1 MNNDPRRC
9 EVAKSKKK
17 RRKNGRGG
25 AAVWAAMC
33 AAVALVL
40 GLSAF
45 APAADSV
52 GSGFDSSVT
61 AASEIRLSEVMAS
74 NQSSLMLT
82 DGTLPDWIELENT
95 GDAAVSLDGYALM
108 RDDDPTQI
116 YRFSNVEIPAGGYLL
131 VYADGGS
138 DSGGELHAPFKI
150 AAAGATIVLMDPSS
164 AVIDSVATPELEADQ
179 VYCRGANGEWAVSI
193 GATPGEA
200 NRITVDGEPGDGSG
214 ARITVVEDAVQ
225 VTEIMSASATFAPD
239 ENGEYHDYVE
249 ITNTGDSA
257 VSLRGWYLS
266 DSRDDLDRWRF
277 PDVTLAAGEAIAVHC
292 SGYDRADD
300 PAHLHA
306 NFKLGSDGTDV
317 VLTRSD
323 GATVA
328 AVEVPALNA
337 DQAYSLV
344 DGEWTVNHAPTPGAA
359 NTHENGASA
368 GGATLPSNTE
378 NVLISEI
385 AAATTL
391 VGSDWIEIYNAGST
405 AVDLSG
411 YGLSDNAARPRK
423 WRFPQGT
430 VLEPGAYTAVFCS
443 GLDTSA
449 EGQVHSNFKLSADGG
464 YSVTLSRPDG
474 TIIDR
479 VYVTQQYEDITFGR
493 PASGSGSYYF
503 TLNTPLAR
511 NDGEAFLGRAQQPG
525 YSVEGG
531 VFATGDVLTV
541 ELDVAEGTRVYYTL
555 DSSDPSEASTPYTG
569 PIEITGTTIL
579 RTRAYGDGYLESF
592 VDTQS
597 YLYDVNNGNGV
608 YVVSLVSDP
617 YNLTSEEAGIMIKGP
632 NASDTYPYQGANYW
646 QDWEREA
653 HVEVFGGDGETVL
666 SQGCGIKLHGQYSRA
681 EAQQA
686 FKVIARTR
694 YGDNRFHA
702 ALFSNRD
709 YTEYQSFL
717 LRSSGQDTDRTRM
730 RDSVLTSLAADTSV
744 MYQETEIC
752 VLYLDGV
759 YWGQYNLRERINTYS
774 ICQFEGWEGQE
785 DDIDLVKAND
795 NTFQGSNATFEA
807 LLDWI
812 DTVNPASDEFYA
824 GLDQVIDIRNYI
836 EYMAIEIFT
845 GNGDTLNVKRY
856 RNANDDG
863 KWRWV
868 LFDLDWAFDVDT
880 NSINRWLEPG
890 GMGTNLYTDNSLF
903 IACMQ
908 NPRFRDEFLTYMG
921 EQMATTFTTE
931 HVLSLIQARYE
942 ILEPL
947 LADQFERWG
956 PSMSE
961 YQSQLQELIEYAQT
975 RPTRLLQFFMG
986 YGVEDS
992 NIALTQ
998 EEMMHYFGDAIAIIQ
1013 GNGQ

>member
-1 MNNDPRRC
+1 M
-9 EVAKSKKK
+9 AKSKKK
-17 RRKNGRGG
+17 RRNRGFGG
-25 AAVWAAMC
+25 AAAWAAMA
-33 AAVALVL
+33 AAVAVVL
-40 GLSAF
+40 GLTAL
-45 APAADSV
+45 APAQTSGA
-52 GSGFDSSVT
+52 GSGFSAEVT
-61 AASEIRLSEVMAS
+61 AASAIRLSEIMAS
-74 NQSSLMLT
+74 NQSSLMLS

-95 GDAAVSLDGYALM
+95 GDADVSLSGYALM
-108 RDDDPTQI
+108 RGDDPSRL
-116 YRFSNVEIPAGGYLL
+116 YRFPDVTIPAGGYLL

-150 AAAGATIVLMDPSS
+150 AAAGATIALLNPSS
-164 AVIDSVATPELEADQ
+164 AVIDSVATPELQADQ
-179 VYCRGANGEWAVSI
+179 VYCRGADGEWAVSL

-200 NRITVDGEPGDGSG
+200 NRVTDDAAPGG
-214 ARITVVEDAVQ
+214 AQIAVAEDAVK
-225 VTEIMSASATFAPD
+225 VTEIMSASATYAPD

-257 VSLRGWYLS
+257 VNLRGWYLT
-266 DSRDDLDRWRF
+266 DSRDDLDRWQF
-277 PDVTLAAGEAIAVHC
+277 PDATLAAGEAIVVHC
-292 SGYDRADD
+292 SGYDRTDD

-306 NFKLGSDGTDV
+306 NFRLSSDGGDV
-317 VLTRSD
+317 VLTRAD
-323 GATVA
+323 GATVS

-337 DQAYSLV
+337 DQAYSLS
-344 DGEWTVNHAPTPGAA
+344 GEEWTADLAPTPGAA
-359 NTHENGASA
+359 NTRENGAAA
-368 GGATLPSNTE
+368 GAASLPANE
-378 NVLISEI
+378 KGVVVNEI
-385 AAATTL
+385 VAATSL
-391 VGSDWIEIYNAGST
+391 VDSDWIEIYNGGDT

-430 VLEPGAYTAVFCS
+430 VLEPGVYTAVFCS
-443 GLDTSA
+443 GLDTTA
-449 EGQVHSNFKLSADGG
+449 DGRMHANFKLSADGG

-474 TIIDR
+474 TILDR
-479 VYVTQQYEDITFGR
+479 VYVPQQYEDVAFGR

-503 TLNTPLAR
+503 ALSTPLAR
-511 NDGEAFLGRAQQPG
+511 NDGEPFVGRAQQPG

-531 VFATGDVLTV
+531 VFQTGDVLTV

-555 DSSDPSEASTPYTG
+555 DSSDPTEASTPYAG
-569 PIEITGTTIL
+569 PIEISGTTIL

-617 YNLTSEEAGIMIKGP
+617 YNLTSDEAGIMIKGA
-632 NASDTYPYQGANYW
+632 NASDVFPYQGANYW

-666 SQGCGIKLHGQYSRA
+666 SQGCGVKLHGQYSRA

-694 YGDNRFHA
+694 YGDDRFHA

-730 RDSVLTSLAADTSV
+730 RDSVLTALAADTSV

-759 YWGQYNLRERINTYS
+759 YWGQYNLRERINAES

-807 LLDWI
+807 LLNWI
-812 DTVNPASDEFYA
+812 DTVDPASDEFYPR
-824 GLDQVIDIRNYI
+824 LEQVIDVRNYI

-890 GMGTNLYTDNSLF
+890 GMGTNKYTDNSLF
-903 IACMQ
+903 IACMK

-921 EQMATTFTTE
+921 EQMATTFATE
-931 HVLSLIQARYE
+931 NVVAMIQARYE

-947 LADQFERWG
+947 LPDQLERWG
-956 PSMSE
+956 PSMERYESE
-961 YQSQLQELIEYAQT
+961 LRELLEYAET

-992 NIALTQ
+992 NIALSQ
-998 EEMMHYFGDAIAIIQ
+998 EEMTRYFGEALAVIQ
-1013 GNGQ
+1013 NRSQ